1 MDDRSAVKRL
11 KQGDVEGLEWLVNRY
26 QVEAARVAFLITQDA
41 HLADDIMQDAFL
53 QFYRRIAQY
62 DERRPFAPY
71 FIRIVVNLAIQAA
84 RQQQRLVSLTI
95 EVEDTTMLSTPESEA
110 EAAELR
116 KIIGV
121 ALKAL
126 SAEQRAVIVMRYYL
140 EFSEREMAEH
150 LNCPPGTISWR
161 LHAARKRLRGLLHQ
175 YVNDQQQEA

>member
-1 MDDRSAVKRL
+1 VDDRSAVKRL
-11 KQGDVEGLEWLVNRY
+11 KRGEVQGLEWLVSRY

-71 FIRIVVNLAIQAA
+71 FIRIVVNLAIQTA
-84 RQQQRLVSLTI
+84 RQQQRLVPLDI
-95 EVEDTTMLSTPESEA
+95 EVEEATPESEA

-161 LHAARKRLRGLLHQ
+161 LHAARKRLRGLLYQ
-175 YVNDQQQEA
+175 YVNDQQGEGKGGR